1 MGRRTAVTARTRR
14 TVVSRAAASGRAVR
28 PLCTQ
33 AEATPVP
40 RSPGSAPVCPEE
52 KMALLVA
59 LRHCRLGPL
68 WSGRQGPGQ
77 PACQHLSC
85 RAVVLAVVLGWPL
98 LHRPGD
104 RGVAGPGF
112 PVPPGG
118 ERVQP
123 TGALSR
129 VLPAKPDTLI
139 CSLLC
144 VSEALAA

>member
-1 MGRRTAVTARTRR
+1 M
-14 TVVSRAAASGRAVR
+14 SRAAGASLAQFC
-28 PLCTQ
+28 PAL
-33 AEATPVP
+33 
-40 RSPGSAPVCPEE
+40 PGGKDGFAR
-52 KMALLVA
+52 A
-59 LRHCRLGPL
+59 LRHCRVGLL
-68 WSGRQGPGQ
+68 WSCRQGLGQ
-77 PACQHLSC
+77 PACQRLSC

-98 LHRPGD
+98 FHRPGD

-112 PVPPGG
+112 PVLPGG
-118 ERVQP
+118 ERAQP